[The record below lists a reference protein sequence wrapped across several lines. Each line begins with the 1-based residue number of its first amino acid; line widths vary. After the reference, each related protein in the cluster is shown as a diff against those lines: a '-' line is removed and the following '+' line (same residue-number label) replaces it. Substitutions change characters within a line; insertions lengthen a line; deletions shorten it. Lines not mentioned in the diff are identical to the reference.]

1 MDGANNQPEEPR
13 PPALRRAA
21 AQGRPKPET
30 VLRTRMA
37 AAARGAEANV
47 RCEAEMFSSPMMA
60 AGSHDAVLD
69 CSVHAGRALS
79 HHGLAVVRAPTVGT
93 LSLLKTWGRQLCHE
107 AALAAGAVAAVE
119 CIPRPP
125 SETLR

>member
-1 MDGANNQPEEPR
+1 M
-13 PPALRRAA
+13 
-21 AQGRPKPET
+21 
-30 VLRTRMA
+30 
-37 AAARGAEANV
+37 
-47 RCEAEMFSSPMMA
+47 RCEAEMFSSPIMA
-60 AGSHDAVLD
+60 AGSQEAILI

-93 LSLLKTWGRQLCHE
+93 LSLFKTCGRQLCHE
-107 AALAAGAVAAVE
+107 AALAAGAVAAIE